1 MVEPTT
7 ILENANLKKL
17 IEQGEEL
24 KQLHEELAHL
34 KEQNLNLISE
44 NKSLKTNIYSL
55 RAINAS
61 NAFSEKAM
69 KEKDEF
75 IEKLSND
82 IINQQKDFNSYK
94 TLQEANFEKEVHQVN
109 LQQENLKYKMENIS
123 KIENLNNI
131 FYYKIL
137 DLEKLLKNFS
147 EEEKKKLEAMEL
159 NHQNKMAKFKKKMLD
174 YLKDE
179 HANFGANSNKQ
190 NELNNKLNILHVQ
203 ELKNELEYQSR
214 IIEDLLK
221 YQSRYKSTYSSLFVL
236 SI

>member
-1 MVEPTT
+1 MVEPNS
-7 ILENANLKKL
+7 ILENANMKKL
-17 IEQGEEL
+17 IEQSEEL

-44 NKSLKTNIYSL
+44 NKTLKTNIYSL

-61 NAFSEKAM
+61 NAVSEKAM

-82 IINQQKDFNSYK
+82 IITQQKDFNDYK
-94 TLQEANFEKEVHQVN
+94 TLQEANFEKEVTQVN

-147 EEEKKKLEAMEL
+147 EEEKKKLEAMKL
-159 NHQNKMAKFKKKMLD
+159 NHQNKKKKIKKKMLD
-174 YLKDE
+174 Y
-179 HANFGANSNKQ
+179 
-190 NELNNKLNILHVQ
+190 
-203 ELKNELEYQSR
+203 
-214 IIEDLLK
+214 
-221 YQSRYKSTYSSLFVL
+221 
-236 SI
+236 

>member
-17 IEQGEEL
+17 REQGEEL

-61 NAFSEKAM
+61 NAVSEKAM

-82 IINQQKDFNSYK
+82 IISQQKDFNDYK
-94 TLQEANFEKEVHQVN
+94 TLQEANFEKEVTQVN

-147 EEEKKKLEAMEL
+147 EEEKKKIR
-159 NHQNKMAKFKKKMLD
+159 
-174 YLKDE
+174 
-179 HANFGANSNKQ
+179 SNG
-190 NELNNKLNILHVQ
+190 I
-203 ELKNELEYQSR
+203 
-214 IIEDLLK
+214 
-221 YQSRYKSTYSSLFVL
+221 KSSK
-236 SI
+236 

>member
-1 MVEPTT
+1 MVEVTS
-7 ILENANLKKL
+7 IIEKSNLEKL
-17 IEQGEEL
+17 MEQGEEL
-24 KQLHEELAHL
+24 KLLHEEIAHL
-34 KEQNLNLISE
+34 KEENLNL
-44 NKSLKTNIYSL
+44 KTDNNTLRKNIYIL
-55 RAINAS
+55 KAEKAS
-61 NAFSEKAM
+61 NAISEKAM

-137 DLEKLLKNFS
+137 ELEDIIKNFS
-147 EEEKKKLEAMEL
+147 DEEKKKLENMEL
-159 NHQNKMAKFKKKMLD
+159 KHQNKMAKFKKKMLD

-179 HANFGANSNKQ
+179 HANFGLNSNKQ

-214 IIEDLLK
+214 IIEN
-221 YQSRYKSTYSSLFVL
+221 
-236 SI
+236 